1 MLKWTVNAKRSDLAM
16 GENPFEVN
24 LNMNNNNTNMRDLPS
39 HRTRRSLGAYPRL
52 SVGKENLV
60 NCKPSGS
67 PRTPLSRQHRRQ
79 SLGVLL
85 SQSKKSRIPSS
96 EADKENNNNNNNI
109 NSFVLSPPLKANIY
123 GAFRDVSNITPTS
136 TPTSN
141 TVSSQRRKR
150 SLSQLQASN
159 TPALLTDVRHHAHP
173 AQYASTLPTFDI
185 EYSPFGLRHKPFLD
199 TYYNQPRYITPQVV
213 PRQQQ
218 PEEEDEEEEY
228 VAPASKKPKIVHSQK
243 AKAKSPSEPPMTPL
257 THRLNDVA
265 MCDSTPAKMSSN
277 QKRPRK
283 FFFMNNNN
291 NNNSSSITKLNDDEE
306 SPTSADVGDLTLDH
320 MIDAILESAR
330 KEPTRKITSRR
341 RFSCNFKLDK
351 PKQLEEF
358 KSHFGRV
365 KEPSTFE
372 SPTYTAADDPA
383 SDLQEE
389 FLRCSPT
396 YLSAIV
402 EQEQQQ
408 QEEQQMETMERTM
421 IGEEQTVM
429 FNEREVKTPDSVV
442 KRQTGGT
449 ETLATVTVG
458 DEVENREVVAEEDCA
473 LRRQNALRRK
483 TAKNFKPIG
492 LTLPNGIPSPGTP
505 ASVRQILDETDTPYN
520 MELASMDTP
529 KVPIRIEETTS
540 TDSDSHLIF
549 DDFTPGMKSN
559 ELRASSTPTIS
570 TSCGNLSEGI
580 TRRYLQFSPEFED
593 LTNIERRRSVA
604 SSTNSRYGK
613 NVVVSGSLDLAI
625 LTEGNKL
632 IVHGE
637 WLMVMITKMELFR
650 IISWNR
656 LF

>member
-16 GENPFEVN
+16 GENPFEAN
-24 LNMNNNNTNMRDLPS
+24 LNVNNNNTNMRDLPP
-39 HRTRRSLGAYPRL
+39 HRTRRSLGVYPRL

-60 NCKPSGS
+60 NCKSNAS

-85 SQSKKSRIPSS
+85 SQSKKSRVSS
-96 EADKENNNNNNNI
+96 YEADKENNNNNI

-159 TPALLTDVRHHAHP
+159 TPAAALLTDVAHLAHP

-199 TYYNQPRYITPQVV
+199 TYFNQPRYITPQVV
-213 PRQQQ
+213 PRTAEQPP
-218 PEEEDEEEEY
+218 PEEEDEEEDI
-228 VAPASKKPKIVHSQK
+228 APASKKPKIAHSQ
-243 AKAKSPSEPPMTPL
+243 KAKSPSEPPMTPL
-257 THRLNDVA
+257 SHRLNEVA

-283 FFFMNNNN
+283 FFFMNHNNN
-291 NNNSSSITKLNDDEE
+291 SITKLNDDDE

-351 PKQLEEF
+351 PKQLEEL

-389 FLRCSPT
+389 FLRCSPS

-408 QEEQQMETMERTM
+408 HRQQMETMERTM
-421 IGEEQTVM
+421 IEEEQTVM

-442 KRQTGGT
+442 KRQAGGSGVT
-449 ETLATVTVG
+449 ETRTTDTVG
-458 DEVENREVVAEEDCA
+458 EGVENKEVVATKDEDCA

-505 ASVRQILDETDTPYN
+505 ATVRRILDEMDTPYN
-520 MELASMDTP
+520 MELADMDTP
-529 KVPIRIEETTS
+529 KVPIRIEEKTS

-570 TSCGNLSEGI
+570 TSCGNLSEG

-637 WLMVMITKMELFR
+637 WLMVMITKMELFKVV
-650 IISWNR
+650 
-656 LF
+656 L